1 MSFLLV
7 ISNLILIWSESILY
21 IISILQTY
29 SENLFMAQNLV
40 YFGEYSMCPIRE
52 YVSMVVSLS
61 FYKGNRV
68 NLVDSVVQVFCRLID
83 FCLLSMSDGVELRS
97 LTIIVVFFIFCFI
110 SKVCFMY
117 FDVLRH
123 AHCYVFLIILLSY
136 NIIFTSGDTHC
147 LKSILLIFI

>member
-68 NLVDSVVQVFCRLID
+68 NLVDSVVQVFCRHR
-83 FCLLSMSDGVELRS
+83 FLS
-97 LTIIVVFFIFCFI
+97 VVN
-110 SKVCFMY
+110 V
-117 FDVLRH
+117 
-123 AHCYVFLIILLSY
+123 
-136 NIIFTSGDTHC
+136 
-147 LKSILLIFI
+147 